1 MLRAGGTILAAA
13 HHGCRAI
20 SEVPPISGRASKHL
34 RAVELDATAI
44 PVTLRYHAFETV
56 DTHSAR
62 HVQTELETHRPTAT
76 DRKSVSRARNPLGEG
91 GVLDLAGAT
100 ETVAAV
106 GNLLSA

>member
-44 PVTLRYHAFETV
+44 PARAAGRRADGGHAG
-56 DTHSAR
+56 R
-62 HVQTELETHRPTAT
+62 
-76 DRKSVSRARNPLGEG
+76 G
-91 GVLDLAGAT
+91 AGAGT
-100 ETVAAV
+100 RPGAGVDVARMSDCRSSRSDGRRPA
-106 GNLLSA
+106 AR